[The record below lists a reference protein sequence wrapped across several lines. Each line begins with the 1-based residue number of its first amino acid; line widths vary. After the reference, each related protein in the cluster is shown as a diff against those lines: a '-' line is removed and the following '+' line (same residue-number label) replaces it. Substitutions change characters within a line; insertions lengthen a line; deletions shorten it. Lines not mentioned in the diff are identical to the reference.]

1 MNHFQKKRHRKKRN
15 DNDRS
20 HSHVHIESLEKRQVL
35 SVTDVGNFSDDLSA
49 SQAQDASDQI
59 AVTRSVSQ
67 LSRSQLSSPM
77 RSIPS
82 GGTSLLPD
90 TQPADNF
97 VLGGS
102 ASNTAAL
109 SVQVNDDQT
118 LPFENY
124 VRLETST
131 VPTNVWNIN
140 VALNPTGDLGQ
151 DDVVFVSFFARGE
164 PVQGTATVQAN
175 AYLQKNGTNDKLATI
190 PIHGHAQWQHFSTKI
205 EVGESIASGG
215 YKFVIHA
222 GFAEQVLEI
231 GGLEIQNYGRLGHR
245 LSDYTV
251 TVQDKFGNPLSE
263 ATLDV
268 QMTNHEFKF
277 GTQVRDQLYS
287 ITEAEFNAFNETQ
300 RRALTPNLEDSFHIP
315 RFVPTWTDV
324 LNHRNAVLDTF
335 NHVVPTTGLQWV
347 AIENSGTSVP
357 EAAVNRATADGQSVT
372 AASVVWQ
379 KDRWPTPESFRSTT
393 NVEGERVF
401 PDAQT
406 FHAALVDARLGPESV
421 LNKFSTTG
429 TGPEIND
436 WKLLNE
442 PLHETYYQQVFVDAG
457 IYTSEVEALADYFK
471 RADAVRP
478 DTTLSINEYA
488 VINSQN
494 DDFAIQYR
502 DLIQSLLDAGAPIDR
517 IGVQAHISR
526 NDITK
531 EDILRRL
538 DLLAETGL
546 PIEISEFDMRDDAE
560 TPQLNGTEQERMFR
574 DMLEVTFEH
583 PSVDGFIM
591 WGVWDKV
598 HWRGNAPLFDSDW
611 NIKPEA
617 APWFDLVH
625 GQWKPDL
632 VDEVVSGTGEWIAPI
647 GLYNG
652 DYQITAKAN
661 GVSSVANVTVSQD
674 GNYVITVDTTASSV
688 IPVVD
693 QVAISETAA
702 MVVGETVNISVQGSN
717 FDPAATVT
725 LTGPG
730 TTLNS
735 FSRTSASTLD
745 LSITLSASASESSQ
759 TLIVTNPNNG
769 TGQKVF
775 AIGQLSPSDSLAH
788 RKSDV
793 TIRVVDQFGNPLPD
807 AIVDVGMT
815 QHEFR
820 FGTQIRGP
828 LLAVTQSEFDGYT
841 DQKKQG
847 LLPNL
852 TPLNQDRYTPTWQ
865 DVLNYRSTVID
876 NFNHIVPGNDLQ
888 WQAFN
893 GNGSAN
899 PDAAYA
905 LAFANGLTA
914 GAVHVVWEK
923 PDWPTPTEYRVGA
936 TFNPQD
942 FHDDLIAD
950 RLSSTGI
957 MNFYS
962 DSGAGVTI
970 TDWNVLNEPLHV
982 THYSDT
988 FETAGIYDSN
998 VEAWADYFI
1007 RARAIRPDAR
1017 LLINDYNILN
1027 AVNDSATIQYRD
1039 LINSLLAAGAP
1050 IDRIGLQ
1057 AHIALNTITKADIV
1071 RRLDI
1076 LAETGLTIE
1085 ITEFDSRDDD
1095 GQLTPAQQEQI
1106 FQNMLEAAFEH
1117 ESVDGFIM
1125 WGFWD
1130 PGHWRGNGPLFD
1142 AAWNQKAEADPW
1154 FDLVHGDWKPNLVDQ
1169 SVDAAGEWRAPE
1181 GLFDG
1186 SYAITAK
1193 LNGRSTTLADVV
1205 VNGSGAQVVTIEIP
1219 NEAPTDITLVGS
1231 TVPETA
1237 LIGTVVGTFETSDP
1251 DSGDTFTYSLISG
1264 AGSTNNDSFRVS
1276 GNSLQTHATFGSS
1289 GIQSIRV
1296 RSTDQGGLSYEQS
1309 FTLTVS
1315 EVDVFNDMPTLDAL
1329 SDERINENNLGQT
1342 INLIGITAGNGES
1355 QPLWITSTSNNT
1367 DLIPNPVVN
1376 YASSNSTGSIVFTPV
1391 ANQSGTATITV
1402 RVEDGGLDNDL
1413 GTSED
1418 NGIVQQTF
1426 QVMVLEVLAATA
1438 PAILAKDSADNL
1450 YVDTQPVI
1458 YQGQPVP
1465 QSFFGHTVVGVDASH
1480 SENTLLLQSLSAEGS
1495 QPTHRLLTDETWLIH
1510 GIFNSLRNVSSP
1522 LLDTAGR
1529 EVTSVVNV
1537 AAVVGAYE
1545 ISGSN
1550 NPTLFVRRG
1559 QTYTLHL
1566 NTPNHPFYLQTTG
1579 NGFQSANA
1587 YGDGFPG
1594 NGQTSGEYQWAVS
1607 QDAPDELF
1615 YQCKFHSGMF
1625 GKIIVVD

>member
-1 MNHFQKKRHRKKRN
+1 MNHFKKQRHRKKRN
-15 DNDRS
+15 DNGLL
-20 HSHVHIESLEKRQVL
+20 HSHVHVESLEKRQVL
-35 SVTDVGNFSDDLSA
+35 SVTDVGSLHDDLSV
-49 SQAQDASDQI
+49 SQVQDDSEQI

-67 LSRSQLSSPM
+67 ASISQLSSPT

-90 TQPADNF
+90 AQPADNF

-109 SVQVNDDQT
+109 SVQVNDNQT
-118 LPFENY
+118 LPFDNY
-124 VRLETST
+124 IRLETPT
-131 VPTNVWNIN
+131 VPSNVWNIN
-140 VALNPTGDLGQ
+140 VGLNPTGDLGQ

-164 PVQGTATVQAN
+164 PAEGTATVQAN

-190 PIHGHAQWQHFSTKI
+190 PINGHPQWQHFSTKI
-205 EVGESIASGG
+205 ELEESIESGG

-231 GGLEIQNYGRLGHR
+231 AGLEIQNYGRLGHR

-251 TVQDKFGNPLSE
+251 TVQDKFGNPLPE

-268 QMTNHEFKF
+268 QMTNHGFKF
-277 GTQVRDQLYS
+277 GTQVRDQLYA
-287 ITEAEFNAFNETQ
+287 ITEEEFNALNETQ

-324 LNHRNAVLDTF
+324 LNHRNAILDTF

-379 KDRWPTPESFRSTT
+379 KDRWPTPGAYHSASSP
-393 NVEGERVF
+393 N
-401 PDAQT
+401 AQT
-406 FHAALVDARLGPESV
+406 FHNALIDARLGPSSV
-421 LNKFSTTG
+421 LQRFSETG
-429 TGPEIND
+429 SSPEIDD

-442 PLHETYYQQVFVDAG
+442 PLHENYYQQVFVDAG
-457 IYTSEVEALADYFK
+457 IYTNEVEALADYFK

-478 DTTLSINEYA
+478 DVTLSINEYA

-632 VDEVVSGTGEWIAPI
+632 VDEAVSGTGEWIAPI

-652 DYQITAKAN
+652 DYQITAEAN

-688 IPVVD
+688 VPVVD
-693 QVAISETAA
+693 QVVISETAS
-702 MVVGETVNISVQGSN
+702 MVVGETISISVQGSN

-730 TTLNS
+730 TALNS

-745 LSITLSASASESSQ
+745 LLVTLSASASESSQ
-759 TLIVTNPNNG
+759 TLLVTNPNDG

-775 AIGQLSPSDSLAH
+775 VIGQLSPSDSLAH

-793 TIRVVDQFGNPLPD
+793 TIRVVDQLGNPLPD

-815 QHEFR
+815 QHDFR

-828 LLAVTQSEFDGYT
+828 LLAVTQTEFDGYT

-852 TPLNQDRYTPTWQ
+852 ISLNQERYTPTWQ
-865 DVLNYRSTVID
+865 DVLNYRSAVIN

-893 GNGSAN
+893 GNGPAN
-899 PDAAYA
+899 PNGAYA

-923 PDWPTPTEYRVGA
+923 PDWPTPTEYRDGA
-936 TFNPQD
+936 TFTPQD

-962 DSGAGVTI
+962 DSGPGVTI

-998 VEAWADYFI
+998 IEAWADYFI

-1027 AVNDSATIQYRD
+1027 AANDAATIQYRD

-1085 ITEFDSRDDD
+1085 ITEFDARDDA
-1095 GQLTPAQQEQI
+1095 GQLTTAQQEQI
-1106 FQNMLEAAFEH
+1106 FQDMLEAAFEH

-1142 AAWNQKAEADPW
+1142 ADWNPKSEADPW
-1154 FDLVHGDWKPNLVDQ
+1154 FDLVHGDWKPNFVGQ
-1169 SVDAAGEWRAPE
+1169 PVDAAGEWSAPE

-1186 SYAITAK
+1186 SYEITAR
-1193 LNGRSTTLADVV
+1193 LNGRSITLADIV
-1205 VNGSGAQVVTIEIP
+1205 VNGSGVQIITIEIE
-1219 NEAPTDITLVGS
+1219 NESPTNITLVGS

-1237 LIGTVVGTFETSDP
+1237 SIGTAVGTLETSDP
-1251 DSGDTFTYSLISG
+1251 DSGNTFIYSLVSG

-1276 GNSLQTHATFGSS
+1276 GNSLQTNVTFGSP

-1296 RSTDQGGLSYEQS
+1296 RSIDQGGLSCEQS
-1309 FTLTVS
+1309 FIITVN
-1315 EVDVFNDMPTLDAL
+1315 EVDVFNDTPTLGAI
-1329 SDERINENNLGQT
+1329 SDVRINEDDLGQT
-1342 INLIGITAGNGES
+1342 INLMAITAGNGES
-1355 QPLWITSTSNNT
+1355 QPLRVTSTSNNT

-1376 YASSNSTGSIVFTPV
+1376 YASSNPTGSIVFAPV

-1402 RVEDGGLDNDL
+1402 LVEDGGLDNDL
-1413 GTSED
+1413 GTPEN
-1418 NGIVQQTF
+1418 NGTVQQTF
-1426 QVMVLEVLAATA
+1426 QVMVLDVIADATL
-1438 PAILAKDSADNL
+1438 AILSKDSAENL
-1450 YVDTQPVI
+1450 YVNTQPVI
-1458 YQGQPVP
+1458 YQGQSVP
-1465 QSFFGHTVVGVDASH
+1465 KSFFGHNVVGVDASN
-1480 SENTLLLQSLSAEGS
+1480 SENALLLQSLLAEGS

-1510 GIFNSLRNVSSP
+1510 GIFNSLQNISSP
-1522 LLDTAGR
+1522 ILEISGR
-1529 EVTSVVNV
+1529 EVSSVVNV

-1545 ISGSN
+1545 IRGSN

-1587 YGDGFPG
+1587 YSGGFSG

-1615 YQCKFHSGMF
+1615 YQCKFHSVMF

>member
-1 MNHFQKKRHRKKRN
+1 
-15 DNDRS
+15 
-20 HSHVHIESLEKRQVL
+20 
-35 SVTDVGNFSDDLSA
+35 
-49 SQAQDASDQI
+49 
-59 AVTRSVSQ
+59 
-67 LSRSQLSSPM
+67 QLSSPT
-77 RSIPS
+77 RSIPP

-90 TQPADNF
+90 AQPADNY

-102 ASNTAAL
+102 ASNTATL

-118 LPFENY
+118 MPFDNY
-124 VRLETST
+124 IRLETPT

-140 VALNPTGDLGQ
+140 VALNPTGALAQ
-151 DDVVFVSFFARGE
+151 DDVVFVSFYARGE
-164 PVQGTATVQAN
+164 PAQGTATVQAN
-175 AYLQKNGTNDKLATI
+175 AYLQENGTNNKLVTI
-190 PIHGHAQWQHFSTKI
+190 PISGHTQWQHFSTKI
-205 EVGESIASGG
+205 EVGSSVGNGG

-251 TVQDKFGNPLSE
+251 TVQDKFGNPLPE

-268 QMTNHEFKF
+268 QMTNHGFKF
-277 GTQVRDQLYS
+277 GTQVRDQLYA
-287 ITEAEFNAFNETQ
+287 ITEEEFNALNDTQ
-300 RRALTPNLEDSFHIP
+300 RRALTPDLEDNFNIP
-315 RFVPTWTDV
+315 RFIPTWTDV

-379 KDRWPTPESFRSTT
+379 KDRWPTPEAYRSASSP
-393 NVEGERVF
+393 NAQAF
-401 PDAQT
+401 HDA
-406 FHAALVDARLGPESV
+406 LIDARLGPSSV
-421 LNKFSTTG
+421 LQQFSETG
-429 TGPEIND
+429 SSPEIDD

-442 PLHETYYQQVFVDAG
+442 PLHENYYQQVFVDAG
-457 IYTSEVEALADYFK
+457 IYTSEVEALADYFL

-478 DTTLSINEYA
+478 DVTLSINEYA

-517 IGVQAHISR
+517 IGIQAHIAR

-531 EDILRRL
+531 EDIIRRL
-538 DLLAETGL
+538 DILSETGL
-546 PIEISEFDMRDDAE
+546 PIEISEFDMRDDAD
-560 TPQLNGTEQERMFR
+560 TPQLNAAEQERMFR
-574 DMLEVTFEH
+574 DILQASFAH

-611 NIKPEA
+611 NVKPEA

-632 VDEVVSGTGEWIAPI
+632 VDESVSGTGEWVAPI

-652 DYQITAKAN
+652 DYQFTAEAN

-674 GNYVITVDTTASSV
+674 GNYVITVDTTASSA

-702 MVVGETVNISVQGSN
+702 MVVGETISISVQGSN

-745 LSITLSASASESSQ
+745 FSVTLSASASESSQ
-759 TLIVTNPNNG
+759 TLIVTNPNDG

-775 AIGQLSPSDSLAH
+775 AIGTLSPSDSLSH

-793 TIRVVDQFGNPLPD
+793 TIRVVDQLGNPLPD
-807 AIVDVGMT
+807 ATVDVGMT
-815 QHEFR
+815 QHAFR

-828 LLAVTQSEFDGYT
+828 LLAVTQAEFDGYT

-852 TPLNQDRYTPTWQ
+852 TSLGQDRYTPTWQ
-865 DVLNYRSTVID
+865 DVLNYRSAVIN

-923 PDWPTPTEYRVGA
+923 PEWPTPAEYRAGA
-936 TFNPQD
+936 TFSAQD
-942 FHDDLIAD
+942 FHDELITD

-962 DSGAGVTI
+962 DSGLGVTI

-988 FETAGIYDSN
+988 FETAGIYTSN
-998 VEAWADYFI
+998 IEAWADYFI

-1027 AVNDSATIQYRD
+1027 SANDAATIQYRD

-1085 ITEFDSRDDD
+1085 ITEFDSRDDAD
-1095 GQLTPAQQEQI
+1095 QLTPAQQQQI
-1106 FQNMLEAAFEH
+1106 FQDMLEAAFEH

-1130 PGHWRGNGPLFD
+1130 TGHWRGNAPLFD
-1142 AAWNQKAEADPW
+1142 ADWNTKTEAAPW
-1154 FDLVHGDWKPNLVDQ
+1154 FNLVHGDWKPNLVGQ
-1169 SVDAAGEWRAPE
+1169 TVNANGEWIAPE

-1186 SYAITAK
+1186 SYDITAR
-1193 LNGRSTTLADVV
+1193 LNGQSTTLADVA
-1205 VNGSGAQVVTIEIP
+1205 VNGAGVQIVTIEIE
-1219 NEAPTDITLVGS
+1219 NQSPTNITLVGS
-1231 TVPETA
+1231 TIPETA
-1237 LIGTVVGTFETSDP
+1237 SIGTAVGTFETSDP
-1251 DSGDTFTYSLISG
+1251 DTGDTFTYSLVSG

-1276 GNSLQTHATFGSS
+1276 GNALQTNATFDSS
-1289 GIQSIRV
+1289 GIQSVRV
-1296 RSTDQGGLSYEQS
+1296 RSIDQGGLSFEQS
-1309 FTLTVS
+1309 FTIAVS
-1315 EVDVFNDMPTLDAL
+1315 EVDVFNDTPTLDAI
-1329 SDERINENNLGQT
+1329 SDVRINEDNPGQT
-1342 INLIGITAGNGES
+1342 INLTGITAGNGES
-1355 QPLWITSTSNNT
+1355 QPLRITSTSNNT
-1367 DLIPNPVVN
+1367 GLIPHPVMNYNSPNP
-1376 YASSNSTGSIVFTPV
+1376 TGGIVFTPA
-1391 ANQSGTATITV
+1391 ANQSGTASIIVT
-1402 RVEDGGLDNDL
+1402 VEDGGLDNEL
-1413 GTSED
+1413 GTPDD
-1418 NGIVQQTF
+1418 NATVQQTF
-1426 QVMVLEVLAATA
+1426 QIMVLDTIADDSG
-1438 PAILAKDSADNL
+1438 AILAKDSADNL
-1450 YVDTQPVI
+1450 YVDTQPVL

-1465 QSFFGHTVVGVDASH
+1465 QAFFGHTVVGVDTSNSA
-1480 SENTLLLQSLSAEGS
+1480 NALLLQSLVADGN
-1495 QPTHRLLTDETWLIH
+1495 QPTHRLLTDETWRIN
-1510 GIFNSLRNVSSP
+1510 GIFNSLQNESSP
-1522 LLDTAGR
+1522 SLDISGR
-1529 EVTSVVNV
+1529 EIASIVNV

-1545 ISGSN
+1545 INGVK
-1550 NPTLFVRRG
+1550 NPILFVRRG
-1559 QTYTLHL
+1559 QTYTFNL
-1566 NTPNHPFYLQTTG
+1566 NTPSHPFYLQTMG
-1579 NGFQSANA
+1579 NGHQSADI
-1587 YGDGFPG
+1587 YSRGFSG
-1594 NGQTSGEYQWAVS
+1594 NGQTSGEYQWVVP

-1615 YQCKFHSGMF
+1615 YQCKFHSVMF
-1625 GKIIVVD
+1625 GKIIVMD

>member
-1 MNHFQKKRHRKKRN
+1 M
-15 DNDRS
+15 
-20 HSHVHIESLEKRQVL
+20 HVEYLEKRQVL
-35 SVTDVGNFSDDLSA
+35 SVTEVGSLSDDLLV
-49 SQAQDASDQI
+49 SQAQDTSDQI

-67 LSRSQLSSPM
+67 LSISQLSSPT
-77 RSIPS
+77 RSIPP

-90 TQPADNF
+90 AQPADNF

-102 ASNTAAL
+102 ASNTATL
-109 SVQVNDDQT
+109 SVQVNDNQT
-118 LPFENY
+118 LPFDNY
-124 VRLETST
+124 IRLETPA
-131 VPTNVWNIN
+131 VPTNVWDIN
-140 VALNPTGDLGQ
+140 VALNPTGALAQ

-164 PVQGTATVQAN
+164 PAQGTATVQAN
-175 AYLQKNGTNDKLATI
+175 AYLQENGTNNKLVTI
-190 PIHGHAQWQHFSTKI
+190 PISGHTQWQHFSTKI
-205 EVGESIASGG
+205 EVGSSVGNGG

-251 TVQDKFGNPLSE
+251 AVQDKFGNPLPE

-268 QMTNHEFKF
+268 QMTNHGFKF
-277 GTQVRDQLYS
+277 GTQVRDQLYA
-287 ITEAEFNAFNETQ
+287 ITEEEFNALNDTQ
-300 RRALTPNLEDSFHIP
+300 RRALTPDLEDNFNIP
-315 RFVPTWTDV
+315 RFIPTWTDV

-379 KDRWPTPESFRSTT
+379 KDRWPTPEAYRSASSP
-393 NVEGERVF
+393 NAQAF
-401 PDAQT
+401 HDA
-406 FHAALVDARLGPESV
+406 LIDARLGPSSV
-421 LNKFSTTG
+421 LQQFSETG
-429 TGPEIND
+429 SSPEIDD

-442 PLHETYYQQVFVDAG
+442 PLHENYYQQVFVDAG
-457 IYTSEVEALADYFK
+457 IYTSEVEALADYFL

-478 DTTLSINEYA
+478 DVTLSINEYA

-517 IGVQAHISR
+517 IGIQAHIAR

-531 EDILRRL
+531 EDIIRRL
-538 DLLAETGL
+538 DILANTTPKL
-546 PIEISEFDMRDDAE
+546 PIEISEFDMRDDAD
-560 TPQLNGTEQERMFR
+560 TPQLNATEQERMFR
-574 DMLEVTFEH
+574 DILEASFSH

-611 NIKPEA
+611 NVKPEA

-632 VDEVVSGTGEWIAPI
+632 VDEAVSGTGEWVAPI

-652 DYQITAKAN
+652 DYQFTAEAN

-674 GNYVITVDTTASSV
+674 GNYVITVDTTASSA

-693 QVAISETAA
+693 QVVISETAA
-702 MVVGETVNISVQGSN
+702 MVVGETISISVQGSN

-745 LSITLSASASESSQ
+745 LSVTLSASASESSQ
-759 TLIVTNPNNG
+759 TLIVTNPNDG

-775 AIGQLSPSDSLAH
+775 AIGTLSPSDSLSH

-793 TIRVVDQFGNPLPD
+793 TIRVVDQLGNPLPD
-807 AIVDVGMT
+807 ATVDVGMT
-815 QHEFR
+815 QHAFR

-828 LLAVTQSEFDGYT
+828 LLAVTQAEFDGYT

-852 TPLNQDRYTPTWQ
+852 TSLGQDRYTPTWQ
-865 DVLNYRSTVID
+865 DVLNYRSAVIN

-923 PDWPTPTEYRVGA
+923 PEWPTPAEYRAGA

-942 FHDDLIAD
+942 FHDDLITD

-962 DSGAGVTI
+962 DSGPGVTI

-988 FETAGIYDSN
+988 FETAGIYTSN
-998 VEAWADYFI
+998 IEAWADYFI

-1027 AVNDSATIQYRD
+1027 SASDAATIQYRD

-1085 ITEFDSRDDD
+1085 ITEFDSRDDAD
-1095 GQLTPAQQEQI
+1095 QLTPAQQQQI
-1106 FQNMLEAAFEH
+1106 FQDMLEAAFEH

-1130 PGHWRGNGPLFD
+1130 TGHWRGNAPLFD
-1142 AAWNQKAEADPW
+1142 ADWNTKTEAAPW
-1154 FDLVHGDWKPNLVDQ
+1154 FNLVHGDWKPNLVGQ
-1169 SVDAAGEWRAPE
+1169 TVNANGEWIAPE

-1186 SYAITAK
+1186 SYDITAR
-1193 LNGRSTTLADVV
+1193 LNGQSTTLADVA
-1205 VNGSGAQVVTIEIP
+1205 VNGAGVQIVTIEIE
-1219 NEAPTDITLVGS
+1219 NQSPTNITLVGS
-1231 TVPETA
+1231 TIPETA
-1237 LIGTVVGTFETSDP
+1237 SIGTAVGTFETSDP
-1251 DSGDTFTYSLISG
+1251 DTGDTFTYSLVSG

-1276 GNSLQTHATFGSS
+1276 GNALQTNATFDSS
-1289 GIQSIRV
+1289 GIQSVRV
-1296 RSTDQGGLSYEQS
+1296 RSIDQGGLSFEQS
-1309 FTLTVS
+1309 FTIAVS
-1315 EVDVFNDMPTLDAL
+1315 EVDVFNDTPTLDAI
-1329 SDERINENNLGQT
+1329 SDVRINEDNPGQT
-1342 INLIGITAGNGES
+1342 INLTGITAGNGES
-1355 QPLWITSTSNNT
+1355 QPLRITSTSNNT
-1367 DLIPNPVVN
+1367 GLIPHPVMNYNSPNP
-1376 YASSNSTGSIVFTPV
+1376 TGGIVFTPA
-1391 ANQSGTATITV
+1391 ANQSGTASIIVT
-1402 RVEDGGLDNDL
+1402 VEDGGLDNEL
-1413 GTSED
+1413 GTPDD
-1418 NGIVQQTF
+1418 NATVQQTF
-1426 QVMVLEVLAATA
+1426 QIMVLDTIADDSG
-1438 PAILAKDSADNL
+1438 AILAKDSADNL
-1450 YVDTQPVI
+1450 YVDTQPVL

-1465 QSFFGHTVVGVDASH
+1465 QAFFGHTVVGVDTSNSA
-1480 SENTLLLQSLSAEGS
+1480 NALLLQSLVAVGN
-1495 QPTHRLLTDETWLIH
+1495 QPTHRLLTDETWRIN
-1510 GIFNSLRNVSSP
+1510 GIFYSLQNESSP
-1522 LLDTAGR
+1522 SLDISGR
-1529 EVTSVVNV
+1529 EISSIVNV

-1545 ISGSN
+1545 INGVK
-1550 NPTLFVRRG
+1550 NPILFVRRG
-1559 QTYTLHL
+1559 QTYTFNL
-1566 NTPNHPFYLQTTG
+1566 NTPSHPFYLQTMG
-1579 NGFQSANA
+1579 NGHQSADI
-1587 YGDGFPG
+1587 YSRGFSG
-1594 NGQTSGEYQWAVS
+1594 NGQTSGEYQWVVP

-1615 YQCKFHSGMF
+1615 YQCKFHSVMF
-1625 GKIIVVD
+1625 GKIIVMD

>member
-1 MNHFQKKRHRKKRN
+1 MRY
-15 DNDRS
+15 DNARLE
-20 HSHVHIESLEKRQVL
+20 SHVHVELLEKRQVL
-35 SVTDVGNFSDDLSA
+35 SVTGVVDFGDHAFDQ
-49 SQAQDASDQI
+49 QAQDVSDQI
-59 AVTRSVSQ
+59 GVTRSVSH
-67 LSRSQLSSPM
+67 SSISQLSSPT
-77 RSIPS
+77 RSIPA

-90 TQPADNF
+90 AQPADNF

-109 SVQVNDDQT
+109 SVQVNDNQA
-118 LPFENY
+118 LPFDNY
-124 VRLETST
+124 VRLETPT
-131 VPTNVWNIN
+131 VPTNVWDIN
-140 VALNPTGDLGQ
+140 LSLTPLGDLVQ
-151 DDVVFVSFFARGE
+151 DDVVFISFYARGE
-164 PVQGTATVQAN
+164 PSGGATAVQAN
-175 AYLQKNGTNDKLATI
+175 AYVQENGTNSKLATI
-190 PIHGHAQWQHFSTKI
+190 PIRGHTQWQYFSTKL
-205 EVGESIASGG
+205 EVGSSIDDGG

-222 GFAEQVLEI
+222 GFAEQALEI

-251 TVQDKFGNPLSE
+251 TVQDKFGNPLPE

-268 QMTNHEFKF
+268 QMTNHGFKF
-277 GTQVRDQLYS
+277 GTQVRDQLYA
-287 ITEAEFNAFNETQ
+287 ITEEEFNALNDTQ
-300 RRALTPNLEDSFHIP
+300 RMALTPNLEDNFNIP

-324 LNHRNAVLDTF
+324 LNHRNAVLNTF

-379 KDRWPTPESFRSTT
+379 KDRWPTPEAYRSASSP
-393 NVEGERVF
+393 N
-401 PDAQT
+401 AQI
-406 FHAALVDARLGPESV
+406 FHDALVDARLGPESV
-421 LNKFSTTG
+421 LKKFSSPG

-442 PLHETYYQQVFVDAG
+442 PLHENYYQQIFVDAG
-457 IYTSEVEALADYFK
+457 LYTNEVEALADYFK
-471 RADAVRP
+471 RADNVRP
-478 DTTLSINEYA
+478 DVTLSINEYA

-502 DLIQSLLDAGAPIDR
+502 NLIQSLLDADAPIDR

-531 EDILRRL
+531 EDIIRRL

-560 TPQLNGTEQERMFR
+560 VPQLNTVEQERMFR

-583 PSVDGFIM
+583 PAVDGFIM

-632 VDEVVSGTGEWIAPI
+632 VDEAVSGAGEWIAPI

-652 DYQITAKAN
+652 DYQMTAEAN

-674 GNYVITVDTTASSV
+674 GNYVITVDTTASSA
-688 IPVVD
+688 IPGVD
-693 QVAISETAA
+693 QVVISEAAA
-702 MVVGETVNISVQGSN
+702 MVVGETVSISVQGSN

-725 LTGPG
+725 LAGLG

-735 FSRTSASTLD
+735 FSRTSASTLE
-745 LSITLSASASESSQ
+745 LSVTLSASASQSSQ
-759 TLIVTNPNNG
+759 TLVVTNPNNV

-793 TIRVVDQFGNPLPD
+793 TIRVVDQLGNPIPD
-807 AIVDVGMT
+807 ATVDVGMT
-815 QHEFR
+815 EHAFR

-828 LLAVTQSEFDGYT
+828 LLAVTQAEFDGYT

-852 TPLNQDRYTPTWQ
+852 TSLDQARYTPTWQ
-865 DVLNYRSTVID
+865 DVLNYRSAVIN

-923 PDWPTPTEYRVGA
+923 PDWPTPAEYRDGE

-942 FHDDLIAD
+942 FHDDLITD

-962 DSGAGVTI
+962 DSGPGVTI

-1007 RARAIRPDAR
+1007 RADVIRPDAR

-1027 AVNDSATIQYRD
+1027 SASDTATIQYRD
-1039 LINSLLAAGAP
+1039 LINSLLVAGAP

-1057 AHIALNTITKADIV
+1057 AHIALNNITKADIV

-1085 ITEFDSRDDD
+1085 ITEFDSRDDA
-1095 GQLTPAQQEQI
+1095 GQLTPVQQGQI
-1106 FQNMLEAAFEH
+1106 FQDMLEAAFEH

-1130 PGHWRGNGPLFD
+1130 TGHWRGNAPLYD
-1142 AAWNQKAEADPW
+1142 AAWNTKAEAAPW
-1154 FDLVHGDWKPNLVDQ
+1154 FDLVHGDWKPNIVAQ
-1169 SVDAAGEWRAPE
+1169 PVDAAGEWIAPV

-1186 SYAITAK
+1186 NYEITAR
-1193 LNGRSTTLADVV
+1193 LNGRSTTLTDVA
-1205 VNGSGAQVVTIEIP
+1205 VNGSGVQIVTIEIQ
-1219 NEAPTDITLVGS
+1219 NESPANITLAGS
-1231 TVPETA
+1231 TAPETA
-1237 LIGTVVGTFETSDP
+1237 SIGTAVGTFETSDP

-1276 GNSLQTHATFGSS
+1276 GNALQTNATFASS

-1296 RSTDQGGLSYEQS
+1296 RSTDQGGLSCEQA
-1309 FTLTVS
+1309 FTITVS
-1315 EVDVFNDMPTLDAL
+1315 EVDVFNDTPTLNAI
-1329 SDERINENNLGQT
+1329 SDMRINENTLEQIFNLT
-1342 INLIGITAGNGES
+1342 GITAGNGES
-1355 QPLWITSTSNNT
+1355 QLLRITSISNNSG
-1367 DLIPNPVVN
+1367 LISNPVVI
-1376 YASSNSTGSIVFTPV
+1376 YASPNQTGSIVFTPV

-1402 RVEDGGLDNDL
+1402 TVEDGGLDNDL
-1413 GTSED
+1413 GTADD
-1418 NGIVQQTF
+1418 NATVQQTF
-1426 QVMVLEVLAATA
+1426 QITVLDVIADATS
-1438 PAILAKDSADNL
+1438 AILAKDSAENL
-1450 YVDTQPVI
+1450 YVNTQPVI
-1458 YQGQPVP
+1458 YQGQPVT
-1465 QSFFGHTVVGVDASH
+1465 QSFFGHTVIGVDTIN
-1480 SENTLLLQSLSAEGS
+1480 SENTLLLQSLLAEGN
-1495 QPTHRLLTDETWLIH
+1495 QPTHRLLTDEIWRIN
-1510 GIFNSLRNVSSP
+1510 GIFHSLKNAASP
-1522 LLDTAGR
+1522 ILEISGR
-1529 EVTSVVNV
+1529 EVSSIVNI
-1537 AAVVGAYE
+1537 AAVFGGYE
-1545 ISGSN
+1545 ISGIK

-1559 QTYTLHL
+1559 QTYTFHL

-1587 YGDGFPG
+1587 YSGGFLG
-1594 NGQTSGEYQWAVS
+1594 NGQTSGEYQWVVP

-1615 YQCKFHSGMF
+1615 YQCKFHSVMF
-1625 GKIIVVD
+1625 GKITVMD

>member
-1 MNHFQKKRHRKKRN
+1 MNHFQKKRHKKNRTGK
-15 DNDRS
+15 RCTQ
-20 HSHVHIESLEKRQVL
+20 SHVHVECLEKRQVL
-35 SVTDVGNFSDDLSA
+35 SVTEVGSLSDALLV
-49 SQAQDASDQI
+49 SQAQDTSDQI

-67 LSRSQLSSPM
+67 LSMSQLSSPT
-77 RSIPS
+77 RSIPP

-90 TQPADNF
+90 AQPADNF

-102 ASNTAAL
+102 ASNTATL
-109 SVQVNDDQT
+109 SIQVNDDQT
-118 LPFENY
+118 MAFDNY
-124 VRLETST
+124 IRLETPT

-140 VALNPTGDLGQ
+140 VALNPTGALAQ

-164 PVQGTATVQAN
+164 PAQGTATVQAN
-175 AYLQKNGTNDKLATI
+175 AYLQENGTNNKLATI
-190 PIHGHAQWQHFSTKI
+190 PISGHAQWQHFSTKI
-205 EVGESIASGG
+205 EVGSSIDNGE
-215 YKFVIHA
+215 YKFVVHA
-222 GFAEQVLEI
+222 GFADQVLEI

-251 TVQDKFGNPLSE
+251 TVQDKFGNPLPE

-268 QMTNHEFKF
+268 QMTNHGFKF
-277 GTQVRDQLYS
+277 GTQVRDQLYA
-287 ITEAEFNAFNETQ
+287 ITEEEFNALNDTQ
-300 RRALTPNLEDSFHIP
+300 RRALTPNLEDNFNIP
-315 RFVPTWTDV
+315 RFTPTWTDV

-379 KDRWPTPESFRSTT
+379 KDRWPTPEAYRSASSP
-393 NVEGERVF
+393 NAQAF
-401 PDAQT
+401 HDA
-406 FHAALVDARLGPESV
+406 LIEARLGPSSV
-421 LNKFSTTG
+421 LQQFSETG
-429 TGPEIND
+429 SSPEIDD

-442 PLHETYYQQVFVDAG
+442 PLHENYYQQVFVDAG

-478 DTTLSINEYA
+478 DVTLSINEYA

-517 IGVQAHISR
+517 IGIQAHIAR

-531 EDILRRL
+531 EDIIRRL
-538 DLLAETGL
+538 DILANTTPKL
-546 PIEISEFDMRDDAE
+546 PIEISEFDMRDDAD
-560 TPQLNGTEQERMFR
+560 TPQLNATEQERMFR
-574 DMLEVTFEH
+574 DILEASFAH

-625 GQWKPDL
+625 SQWKPDL
-632 VDEVVSGTGEWIAPI
+632 VDEVVRSNGEWVAPI

-652 DYQITAKAN
+652 DYQFTAEAN

-674 GNYVITVDTTASSV
+674 GNYVITVDTTASSAV
-688 IPVVD
+688 PVVD
-693 QVAISETAA
+693 QVVISETAA
-702 MVVGETVNISVQGSN
+702 MVVGETISISVQGSN

-730 TTLNS
+730 TTLNT

-745 LSITLSASASESSQ
+745 LSVTLSASASESSQ
-759 TLIVTNPNNG
+759 TLIVTNPDDG

-775 AIGQLSPSDSLAH
+775 SIGQLSPTDSLSH

-793 TIRVVDQFGNPLPD
+793 TIRVVDQLGNPLPD
-807 AIVDVGMT
+807 ATIDVGMT
-815 QHEFR
+815 QHAFR

-828 LLAVTQSEFDGYT
+828 LLAVTQAEFDEYT

-852 TPLNQDRYTPTWQ
+852 TSLGQDRYMPTWQ
-865 DVLNYRSTVID
+865 DVLNYRTAVIN

-923 PDWPTPTEYRVGA
+923 PDWPTPSEYRAGA
-936 TFNPQD
+936 TFSAQD
-942 FHDDLIAD
+942 FHDDLITD

-962 DSGAGVTI
+962 DSGPGFTI

-1027 AVNDSATIQYRD
+1027 AASDAATIQYRD

-1106 FQNMLEAAFEH
+1106 FQDMLEAAFEH

-1142 AAWNQKAEADPW
+1142 AAWNPKAEADPW
-1154 FDLVHGDWKPNLVDQ
+1154 FDLVHGAWKPNLVGQ
-1169 SVDAAGEWRAPE
+1169 AVNANGEWIAPE

-1186 SYAITAK
+1186 SYDISARI
-1193 LNGRSTTLADVV
+1193 NGRSTTLVDVE
-1205 VNGSGAQVVTIEIP
+1205 VNGSGVQNITIEIM
-1219 NEAPTDITLVGS
+1219 V
-1231 TVPETA
+1231 
-1237 LIGTVVGTFETSDP
+1237 FETIAN
-1251 DSGDTFTYSLISG
+1251 DSG
-1264 AGSTNNDSFRVS
+1264 V
-1276 GNSLQTHATFGSS
+1276 
-1289 GIQSIRV
+1289 
-1296 RSTDQGGLSYEQS
+1296 
-1309 FTLTVS
+1309 
-1315 EVDVFNDMPTLDAL
+1315 
-1329 SDERINENNLGQT
+1329 
-1342 INLIGITAGNGES
+1342 
-1355 QPLWITSTSNNT
+1355 
-1367 DLIPNPVVN
+1367 
-1376 YASSNSTGSIVFTPV
+1376 
-1391 ANQSGTATITV
+1391 
-1402 RVEDGGLDNDL
+1402 
-1413 GTSED
+1413 
-1418 NGIVQQTF
+1418 
-1426 QVMVLEVLAATA
+1426 
-1438 PAILAKDSADNL
+1438 ILAKDSADNL
-1450 YVDTQPVI
+1450 YVNTQPVL

-1465 QSFFGHTVVGVDASH
+1465 QAFFGHTVIGVDISNSA
-1480 SENTLLLQSLSAEGS
+1480 NALLLQSLVADGN
-1495 QPTHRLLTDETWLIH
+1495 QPTHRLLTDDTWRIH
-1510 GIFNSLRNVSSP
+1510 GIFHSLQNVSSP
-1522 LLDTAGR
+1522 MLDISGR
-1529 EVTSVVNV
+1529 EVSSTMHV
-1537 AAVVGAYE
+1537 AAVFGAYE
-1545 ISGSN
+1545 INGVK

-1559 QTYTLHL
+1559 QTYTFNL
-1566 NTPNHPFYLQTTG
+1566 NTQNHPFYLQTTG
-1579 NGFQSANA
+1579 NGYQSAHI
-1587 YGDGFPG
+1587 YSGFSG
-1594 NGQTSGEYQWAVS
+1594 NGQTSGEYQWVVP
-1607 QDAPDELF
+1607 QDVPDELF
-1615 YQCKFHSGMF
+1615 YQCKFHSVMF
-1625 GKIIVVD
+1625 GKITVMG

>member
-1 MNHFQKKRHRKKRN
+1 M
-15 DNDRS
+15 
-20 HSHVHIESLEKRQVL
+20 HVEYLEKRQVL
-35 SVTDVGNFSDDLSA
+35 SVTEVGSLSDDLLV
-49 SQAQDASDQI
+49 SQAQDTSDQI

-67 LSRSQLSSPM
+67 LSISQLSSPT
-77 RSIPS
+77 RSIPP

-90 TQPADNF
+90 AQPADNF

-102 ASNTAAL
+102 ASNTATL
-109 SVQVNDDQT
+109 SVQVNDNQT
-118 LPFENY
+118 LPFDNY
-124 VRLETST
+124 IRLETPA
-131 VPTNVWNIN
+131 VPTNVWDIN
-140 VALNPTGDLGQ
+140 VALNPTGALAQ

-164 PVQGTATVQAN
+164 PAQGTAIVQAN
-175 AYLQKNGTNDKLATI
+175 AYLQENGTNNKLVTI
-190 PIHGHAQWQHFSTKI
+190 PISGHTQWQHFSTKI
-205 EVGESIASGG
+205 EVGSSVGNGG

-251 TVQDKFGNPLSE
+251 TVQDKFGNPLPE

-268 QMTNHEFKF
+268 QMTNHGFKF
-277 GTQVRDQLYS
+277 GTQVRDQLYA
-287 ITEAEFNAFNETQ
+287 ITEEEFNALNDTQ
-300 RRALTPNLEDSFHIP
+300 RRALTPNLEDNFNIP
-315 RFVPTWTDV
+315 RFIPTWTDV

-379 KDRWPTPESFRSTT
+379 KDRWPTPEAYRSASSP
-393 NVEGERVF
+393 NAQAF
-401 PDAQT
+401 HDA
-406 FHAALVDARLGPESV
+406 LIDARLGPSSV
-421 LNKFSTTG
+421 LQQFSETG
-429 TGPEIND
+429 SSPEIDD

-442 PLHETYYQQVFVDAG
+442 PLHENYYQQVFVDAG
-457 IYTSEVEALADYFK
+457 IYTSEVEALADYFL

-478 DTTLSINEYA
+478 DVTLSINEYA

-517 IGVQAHISR
+517 IGIQAHIAR

-531 EDILRRL
+531 EDIIRRL
-538 DLLAETGL
+538 DILANTTPKL
-546 PIEISEFDMRDDAE
+546 PIEISEFDMRDDAD
-560 TPQLNGTEQERMFR
+560 TPQLNATEQERMFR
-574 DMLEVTFEH
+574 DILEASFSH

-611 NIKPEA
+611 NVKPEA

-632 VDEVVSGTGEWIAPI
+632 VDEAVSGTGEWVAPI

-652 DYQITAKAN
+652 DYQFTAEAN

-674 GNYVITVDTTASSV
+674 GNYVITVDTTASSA

-693 QVAISETAA
+693 QVVISETAA
-702 MVVGETVNISVQGSN
+702 MVVGETISISVQGSN

-745 LSITLSASASESSQ
+745 LSVTLSASASESSQ
-759 TLIVTNPNNG
+759 TLIVTNPNDG

-775 AIGQLSPSDSLAH
+775 AIGTLSPSDSLSH

-793 TIRVVDQFGNPLPD
+793 TIRVVDQLGNPLPD
-807 AIVDVGMT
+807 ATVDVGMT
-815 QHEFR
+815 QHAFR

-828 LLAVTQSEFDGYT
+828 LLAVTQAEFDGYT

-852 TPLNQDRYTPTWQ
+852 TSLGQDRYTPTWQ
-865 DVLNYRSTVID
+865 DVLNYRSAVIN

-923 PDWPTPTEYRVGA
+923 PEWPTPVEYRAGA
-936 TFNPQD
+936 TFSAQD
-942 FHDDLIAD
+942 FHDELITD

-962 DSGAGVTI
+962 DSGPGVTI

-988 FETAGIYDSN
+988 FETAGIYTSN
-998 VEAWADYFI
+998 IEAWADYFI

-1027 AVNDSATIQYRD
+1027 SASDAATIQYRD

-1085 ITEFDSRDDD
+1085 ITEFDSRDDAD
-1095 GQLTPAQQEQI
+1095 QLTPAQQQQI
-1106 FQNMLEAAFEH
+1106 FQDMLEAAFEH

-1130 PGHWRGNGPLFD
+1130 TGHWRGNAPLFD
-1142 AAWNQKAEADPW
+1142 ADWNTKTEAAPW
-1154 FDLVHGDWKPNLVDQ
+1154 FNLVHGDWKPNLVGQ
-1169 SVDAAGEWRAPE
+1169 TVNANGEWIAPE

-1186 SYAITAK
+1186 SYDITAR
-1193 LNGRSTTLADVV
+1193 LNGQSTTLADVA
-1205 VNGSGAQVVTIEIP
+1205 VNGAGLQIVTIEIE
-1219 NEAPTDITLVGS
+1219 NQSPTNITLVGS
-1231 TVPETA
+1231 TIPETA
-1237 LIGTVVGTFETSDP
+1237 SIGTAVGTFETSDP
-1251 DSGDTFTYSLISG
+1251 DTGDTFTYSLVSG

-1276 GNSLQTHATFGSS
+1276 GNALQTNATFDSS
-1289 GIQSIRV
+1289 GIQSVRV
-1296 RSTDQGGLSYEQS
+1296 RSIDQGGLSFEQS
-1309 FTLTVS
+1309 FTIAVS
-1315 EVDVFNDMPTLDAL
+1315 EVDVFNDTPTLDAI
-1329 SDERINENNLGQT
+1329 SDVRINEDNPGQT
-1342 INLIGITAGNGES
+1342 INLTGITAGNGES
-1355 QPLWITSTSNNT
+1355 QPLRITSTSNNT
-1367 DLIPNPVVN
+1367 GLIPHPVMNYNSPNP
-1376 YASSNSTGSIVFTPV
+1376 TGGIVFTPA
-1391 ANQSGTATITV
+1391 ANQSGTASIIVT
-1402 RVEDGGLDNDL
+1402 VEDGGLDNEL
-1413 GTSED
+1413 GTPDD
-1418 NGIVQQTF
+1418 NATVQQTF
-1426 QVMVLEVLAATA
+1426 QIMVLDTIADDSG
-1438 PAILAKDSADNL
+1438 AILAKDSADNL
-1450 YVDTQPVI
+1450 YVDTQPVL

-1465 QSFFGHTVVGVDASH
+1465 QAFFGHTVVGVDTSNSA
-1480 SENTLLLQSLSAEGS
+1480 NALLLQSLVAVGN
-1495 QPTHRLLTDETWLIH
+1495 QPTHRLLTDETWRIN
-1510 GIFNSLRNVSSP
+1510 GIFYSLQNESSP
-1522 LLDTAGR
+1522 SLDISGR
-1529 EVTSVVNV
+1529 EISSIVNV

-1545 ISGSN
+1545 INGVK
-1550 NPTLFVRRG
+1550 NPILFVRRG
-1559 QTYTLHL
+1559 QTYTFNL
-1566 NTPNHPFYLQTTG
+1566 NTPSHPFYLQTMG
-1579 NGFQSANA
+1579 NGHQSADI
-1587 YGDGFPG
+1587 YSRGFSG
-1594 NGQTSGEYQWAVS
+1594 NGQTSGEYQWVVP

-1615 YQCKFHSGMF
+1615 YQCKFHSVMF
-1625 GKIIVVD
+1625 GKIIVMD

>member
-1 MNHFQKKRHRKKRN
+1 MNHFPKNRYKKTRY
-15 DNDRS
+15 DNARLE
-20 HSHVHIESLEKRQVL
+20 SHVHVELLEKRQVL
-35 SVTDVGNFSDDLSA
+35 SVTGVVDSGDHALDQ
-49 SQAQDASDQI
+49 QAQDAPDQM
-59 AVTRSVSQ
+59 AVTRSVSH
-67 LSRSQLSSPM
+67 SSISQFSSPTHF
-77 RSIPS
+77 IPE

-90 TQPADNF
+90 AQPADNF

-102 ASNTAAL
+102 ASNGAAL
-109 SVQVNDDQT
+109 SVKNNDNQT
-118 LPFENY
+118 LPFDSY
-124 VRLETST
+124 VRLETPT
-131 VPTNVWNIN
+131 IPTNVWDIN
-140 VALNPTGDLGQ
+140 VSLIPRGDLVQG
-151 DDVVFVSFFARGE
+151 DVVFISFYARGE
-164 PVQGTATVQAN
+164 PSGDVTEVQAN
-175 AYLQKNGTNDKLATI
+175 AYVQENGTNSKLATI
-190 PIHGHAQWQHFSTKI
+190 PIRGQTQWQYFSTKLEI
-205 EVGESIASGG
+205 GSSIDDGG

-222 GFAEQVLEI
+222 GFAEQSLEI

-251 TVQDKFGNPLSE
+251 TVQDKFGNPLPE

-268 QMTNHEFKF
+268 QMTNHQFKF
-277 GTQVRDQLYS
+277 GTQVRDQLYA
-287 ITEAEFNAFNETQ
+287 ITEEEFNGLSDSQ
-300 RRALTPNLEDSFHIP
+300 RMALTPNLEDSFNIS
-315 RFVPTWTDV
+315 RFVPTWTDI
-324 LNHRNAVLDTF
+324 LNHRSAVLDTF
-335 NHVVPTTGLQWV
+335 NHVVPTTGLQWI
-347 AIENSGTSVP
+347 AIENSGTQVP

-379 KDRWPTPESFRSTT
+379 KDRWPTPEAYRSASSP
-393 NVEGERVF
+393 NAR
-401 PDAQT
+401 T
-406 FHAALVDARLGPESV
+406 FHDALVDARLGPESV
-421 LNKFSTTG
+421 LKKFSSTG

-442 PLHETYYQQVFVDAG
+442 PLHENYYQQIFVDAG
-457 IYTSEVEALADYFK
+457 LYTNEVEALADYFK
-471 RADAVRP
+471 RADVVRP
-478 DTTLSINEYA
+478 DVTLSINEYA

-546 PIEISEFDMRDDAE
+546 PIEISEFDMRDDAD
-560 TPQLNGTEQERMFR
+560 TPQLNAIEQERMFR
-574 DMLEVTFEH
+574 DMLEVSFTH

-611 NIKPEA
+611 NVKPEA

-625 GQWKPDL
+625 GQWKPDF
-632 VDEVVSGTGEWIAPI
+632 VDEAVSGNGEWIAPI

-652 DYQITAKAN
+652 DYQITAEAN

-674 GNYVITVDTTASSV
+674 ENYVITVDTTASSAFPV
-688 IPVVD
+688 ID
-693 QVAISETAA
+693 QVVISETAS
-702 MVVGETVNISVQGSN
+702 MVVGETISISVQGSN
-717 FDPAATVT
+717 FDPAATVM
-725 LTGPG
+725 LTGSG
-730 TTLNS
+730 TTLNTVS
-735 FSRTSASTLD
+735 HTSASTLE
-745 LSITLSASASESSQ
+745 LSVTLSASASQSSQ
-759 TLIVTNPNNG
+759 TLVVTNPNTV
-769 TGQKVF
+769 TGEKVF
-775 AIGQLSPSDSLAH
+775 VIGQLSPRDSLEH

-793 TIRVVDQFGNPLPD
+793 TIRVVDQFGNPVPD
-807 AIVDVGMT
+807 ATVDVGMT
-815 QHEFR
+815 QHAFR

-828 LLAVTQSEFDGYT
+828 LLAVTQSEFEGYT
-841 DQKKQG
+841 AQKKQG

-852 TPLNQDRYTPTWQ
+852 TSLGHDRYTPTWQ
-865 DVLNYRSTVID
+865 DVLNYRSAVIS

-893 GNGSAN
+893 GNGSLN

-923 PDWPTPTEYRVGA
+923 PDWPTPVEYRVDA

-942 FHDDLIAD
+942 FHDDFIAD

-962 DSGAGVTI
+962 DSGPGVTI

-988 FETAGIYDSN
+988 FIEAGIYDSN

-1007 RARAIRPDAR
+1007 RADMLRPNAR

-1027 AVNDSATIQYRD
+1027 SASDTATIQYRD
-1039 LINSLLAAGAP
+1039 LINSLLSAGAP
-1050 IDRIGLQ
+1050 IDRIGIQ
-1057 AHIALNTITKADIV
+1057 AHIALNNITKVDIV

-1085 ITEFDSRDDD
+1085 ITEFDSRDDA
-1095 GQLTPAQQEQI
+1095 GQLTPVQQEQI
-1106 FQNMLEAAFEH
+1106 FQDMLEAAFEH

-1130 PGHWRGNGPLFD
+1130 TGHWRGNAPLYD
-1142 AAWNQKAEADPW
+1142 ASWNTKAEAAPW
-1154 FDLVHGDWKPNLVDQ
+1154 FDLVHGDWKPNLVGQ
-1169 SVDAAGEWRAPE
+1169 PVDAAGEWIAPA

-1186 SYAITAK
+1186 SYDITAR
-1193 LNGRSTTLADVV
+1193 LNGRSTTLADVA
-1205 VNGSGAQVVTIEIP
+1205 VNGLGVQIVTIQIQ
-1219 NEAPTDITLVGS
+1219 NESPTDITLVGS

-1237 LIGTVVGTFETSDP
+1237 SIGTAVGTFETTDP
-1251 DSGDTFTYSLISG
+1251 DSGDTFIYALVSG
-1264 AGSTNNDSFRVS
+1264 TGSTNNDSFRVLE
-1276 GNSLQTHATFGSS
+1276 NSLQTNVTFASS
-1289 GIQSIRV
+1289 DIQSIRV

-1309 FTLTVS
+1309 FTITVS
-1315 EVDVFNDMPTLDAL
+1315 EVDIFNDTPTLDAI
-1329 SDERINENNLGQT
+1329 SDVRINENNPGQK
-1342 INLIGITAGNGES
+1342 INLMAITAGNGES
-1355 QPLWITSTSNNT
+1355 QPLRLTSTSNNSG
-1367 DLIPNPVVN
+1367 LIPNPVVTYTSPN
-1376 YASSNSTGSIVFTPV
+1376 PTGSIGFGP
-1391 ANQSGTATITV
+1391 AASQSGTATITV
-1402 RVEDGGLDNDL
+1402 IVEDGGLDNDL
-1413 GTSED
+1413 GTADD
-1418 NGIVQQTF
+1418 NATVQQMF
-1426 QVMVLEVLAATA
+1426 QITVLDVIADAAST
-1438 PAILAKDSADNL
+1438 ILAKDSSDNL
-1450 YVDTQPVI
+1450 YINTYPVI
-1458 YQGQPVP
+1458 YQGQPMP
-1465 QSFFGHTVVGVDASH
+1465 QSFFGYTVIGVDRNNT
-1480 SENTLLLQSLSAEGS
+1480 ENTLLLQSLLADGN
-1495 QPTHRLLTDETWLIH
+1495 QPTHRLLIDETWRIN
-1510 GIFNSLRNVSSP
+1510 GIFHSLQNESSP
-1522 LLDTAGR
+1522 ILDIAGR
-1529 EVTSVVNV
+1529 EVSSIVNI
-1537 AAVVGAYE
+1537 AAVFGAYE
-1545 ISGSN
+1545 INGVN

-1587 YGDGFPG
+1587 YRDGYPG

-1615 YQCKFHSGMF
+1615 YQCKFLSGMF

>member
-1 MNHFQKKRHRKKRN
+1 MIHFQKKRYKKKRSGKT
-15 DNDRS
+15 RAQ
-20 HSHVHIESLEKRQVL
+20 SHVYVECLEKRQVL
-35 SVTDVGNFSDDLSA
+35 SVTEVGSLSDDLLV
-49 SQAQDASDQI
+49 SQAQATSDQI

-67 LSRSQLSSPM
+67 LSISQLSSPT

-90 TQPADNF
+90 AQPADNF

-109 SVQVNDDQT
+109 SVQVNNDQD
-118 LPFENY
+118 LPFEKY

-140 VALNPTGDLGQ
+140 VALNPTGDLVQ
-151 DDVVFVSFFARGE
+151 DDVVFVSFYARGE
-164 PVQGTATVQAN
+164 PALGTETVQAN
-175 AYLQKNGTNDKLATI
+175 AYLQENGTNNKLATI
-190 PIHGHAQWQHFSTKI
+190 PISGQAQWQHFSTKI

-251 TVQDKFGNPLSE
+251 TVQDKFGNPLPE

-268 QMTNHEFKF
+268 QMTNHGFKF
-277 GTQVRDQLYS
+277 GTQVRDQLYA
-287 ITEAEFNAFNETQ
+287 ITEEEFNALNENQ
-300 RRALTPNLEDSFHIP
+300 RRALTPNLEDNFNIP
-315 RFVPTWTDV
+315 RFIPTWSDV
-324 LNHRNAVLDTF
+324 LNYRNAVLDTF

-357 EAAVNRATADGQSVT
+357 EAAVNRATTDGQSVT

-379 KDRWPTPESFRSTT
+379 KDRWPTPEAYLSASSPNAQAFH
-393 NVEGERVF
+393 
-401 PDAQT
+401 DA
-406 FHAALVDARLGPESV
+406 LIDARLGPSSV
-421 LNKFSTTG
+421 LQQFSETG
-429 TGPEIND
+429 SSPAIDD

-442 PLHETYYQQVFVDAG
+442 PLHENYYQQVFVDAG
-457 IYTSEVEALADYFK
+457 IYASEVEALADYFI

-478 DTTLSINEYA
+478 DATLSINEYA

-502 DLIQSLLDAGAPIDR
+502 DLIQSLLAAGAPIDR
-517 IGVQAHISR
+517 IGIQAHIAR

-531 EDILRRL
+531 EDIIRRL
-538 DLLAETGL
+538 DILAETGL
-546 PIEISEFDMRDDAE
+546 PIEISEFDMRDDAD
-560 TPQLNGTEQERMFR
+560 TPQLNAIEQERMFR
-574 DMLEVTFEH
+574 DILEASFAH

-611 NIKPEA
+611 NVKPEA

-625 GQWKPDL
+625 NQWKPNL
-632 VDEVVSGTGEWIAPI
+632 INEAVRSNGEWIAPI

-652 DYQITAKAN
+652 DYQFTAEAN

-674 GNYVITVDTTASSV
+674 GNYVITVDTTASSA

-693 QVAISETAA
+693 EVVISETAA
-702 MVVGETVNISVQGSN
+702 MVVGETINITVQVSN

-725 LTGPG
+725 LSGPG

-735 FSRTSASTLD
+735 FNQTSASTLD
-745 LSITLSASASESSQ
+745 LSVTLSALASESSQ
-759 TLIVTNPNNG
+759 TLIVTNPNEL

-793 TIRVVDQFGNPLPD
+793 TIRVVDQLGNPLPD
-807 AIVDVGMT
+807 ATVDVGMT
-815 QHEFR
+815 QHAFR

-828 LLAVTQSEFDGYT
+828 LLAVTQAEFDGYT

-852 TPLNQDRYTPTWQ
+852 TSLGQDRYTPTWQ
-865 DVLNYRSTVID
+865 DVLNYRSAVIN

-893 GNGSAN
+893 ANGSAN

-923 PDWPTPTEYRVGA
+923 PDWPTPPEYRAGA
-936 TFNPQD
+936 TFSPQD

-962 DSGAGVTI
+962 DSGPGVTI

-982 THYSDT
+982 THHSDT
-988 FETAGIYDSN
+988 FKTAGIYDSN

-1027 AVNDSATIQYRD
+1027 SASDVATVEYRD

-1085 ITEFDSRDDD
+1085 ITEFDSRDDA
-1095 GQLTPAQQEQI
+1095 GQLTPAQQQQI
-1106 FQNMLEAAFEH
+1106 FQDMLEAAFEH

-1130 PGHWRGNGPLFD
+1130 TGHWRGNAPLFD
-1142 AAWNQKAEADPW
+1142 ADWNTKTEAAPW
-1154 FDLVHGDWKPNLVDQ
+1154 FNLVHGDWKPNLVGQ
-1169 SVDAAGEWRAPE
+1169 TVNANGEWIAPE

-1186 SYAITAK
+1186 SYDISAR
-1193 LNGRSTTLADVV
+1193 LNGRSTTLVDVE
-1205 VNGSGAQVVTIEIP
+1205 VNESGAHIITIEIMVFDTI
-1219 NEAPTDITLVGS
+1219 AD
-1231 TVPETA
+1231 
-1237 LIGTVVGTFETSDP
+1237 
-1251 DSGDTFTYSLISG
+1251 DSG
-1264 AGSTNNDSFRVS
+1264 V
-1276 GNSLQTHATFGSS
+1276 
-1289 GIQSIRV
+1289 
-1296 RSTDQGGLSYEQS
+1296 
-1309 FTLTVS
+1309 
-1315 EVDVFNDMPTLDAL
+1315 
-1329 SDERINENNLGQT
+1329 
-1342 INLIGITAGNGES
+1342 
-1355 QPLWITSTSNNT
+1355 
-1367 DLIPNPVVN
+1367 
-1376 YASSNSTGSIVFTPV
+1376 
-1391 ANQSGTATITV
+1391 
-1402 RVEDGGLDNDL
+1402 
-1413 GTSED
+1413 
-1418 NGIVQQTF
+1418 
-1426 QVMVLEVLAATA
+1426 
-1438 PAILAKDSADNL
+1438 ILAKDNADNL

-1465 QSFFGHTVVGVDASH
+1465 QSFFGHTVVGVDVSH
-1480 SENTLLLQSLSAEGS
+1480 SENALLLQSLMAEGS
-1495 QPTHRLLTDETWLIH
+1495 QPTHRLLTDETWGIN
-1510 GIFNSLRNVSSP
+1510 GIFHSLQNASSP
-1522 LLDTAGR
+1522 VLDLSGLEFSGR
-1529 EVTSVVNV
+1529 LNI
-1537 AAVVGAYE
+1537 AAIAGAYE
-1545 ISGSN
+1545 IHGIS
-1550 NPTLFVRRG
+1550 NPTLIVRRG
-1559 QTYTLHL
+1559 QTYTFNL

-1579 NGFQSANA
+1579 NGYQFTNI
-1587 YGDGFPG
+1587 YGVGFSG
-1594 NGQTSGEYQWAVS
+1594 TGQTSGEYEWVVTHN
-1607 QDAPDELF
+1607 APDELF
-1615 YQCKFHSGMF
+1615 YQCKFHSVMF
-1625 GKIIVVD
+1625 GKITVMD

>member
-1 MNHFQKKRHRKKRN
+1 MNHFQKKRHKKNRTGK
-15 DNDRS
+15 RCTQ
-20 HSHVHIESLEKRQVL
+20 SHVHVECLEKRQVL
-35 SVTDVGNFSDDLSA
+35 SVTDVSSLSDDRLV
-49 SQAQDASDQI
+49 SQAEDTSDQI

-67 LSRSQLSSPM
+67 LSISQLSSPT
-77 RSIPS
+77 RSIPP

-90 TQPADNF
+90 AQPADNF

-102 ASNTAAL
+102 ASNTATL

-118 LPFENY
+118 MPFDNY
-124 VRLETST
+124 IRLETPT

-140 VALNPTGDLGQ
+140 VALNPTGALAQ

-164 PVQGTATVQAN
+164 PAQGTATVQAN
-175 AYLQKNGTNDKLATI
+175 AYLQENGTNNKLVTI
-190 PIHGHAQWQHFSTKI
+190 PISGHTQWQHFSTKI
-205 EVGESIASGG
+205 EVGSSVGNGG

-251 TVQDKFGNPLSE
+251 TVQDKFGNPLPE

-268 QMTNHEFKF
+268 QMTNHGFKF
-277 GTQVRDQLYS
+277 GTQVRDQLYA
-287 ITEAEFNAFNETQ
+287 ITEEEFNALNDTQ
-300 RRALTPNLEDSFHIP
+300 RRALTPDLEDNFNIP
-315 RFVPTWTDV
+315 RFIPTWTDV

-442 PLHETYYQQVFVDAG
+442 PLHESYYQQVFVDAG

-471 RADAVRP
+471 QADAVRP

-517 IGVQAHISR
+517 IGVQAHIAR

-531 EDILRRL
+531 EDIIRRL
-538 DLLAETGL
+538 DILAETGL
-546 PIEISEFDMRDDAE
+546 PIEISEFDMRDDAD
-560 TPQLNGTEQERMFR
+560 TPQLNAAEQERMFR
-574 DMLEVTFEH
+574 DILQASFAH

-611 NIKPEA
+611 NVKPEA

-632 VDEVVSGTGEWIAPI
+632 VDEAVSGTGEWVAPI

-652 DYQITAKAN
+652 DYQFTAEAN

-674 GNYVITVDTTASSV
+674 GNYVITVDTTASSA

-693 QVAISETAA
+693 QVVISETAA
-702 MVVGETVNISVQGSN
+702 MVVGETISISVQGSN

-745 LSITLSASASESSQ
+745 FSITLSASASESSQ
-759 TLIVTNPNNG
+759 TLIVTNPNDG

-775 AIGQLSPSDSLAH
+775 AIGTLSPSDSLSH

-793 TIRVVDQFGNPLPD
+793 TIRVVDQLGNPLPD
-807 AIVDVGMT
+807 ATVDVGMT
-815 QHEFR
+815 QHAFR

-828 LLAVTQSEFDGYT
+828 LLAVTQAEFDGYT

-852 TPLNQDRYTPTWQ
+852 TSLDQDRYTPTWQ
-865 DVLNYRSTVID
+865 DVLNYRSAVIN

-923 PDWPTPTEYRVGA
+923 PEWPTPAEYRVGA
-936 TFNPQD
+936 TFSAQD
-942 FHDDLIAD
+942 FHDELITD

-988 FETAGIYDSN
+988 FETAGIYTSN
-998 VEAWADYFI
+998 IEAWADYFI

-1027 AVNDSATIQYRD
+1027 SANDAATIQYRD

-1085 ITEFDSRDDD
+1085 ITEFDSRDDAD
-1095 GQLTPAQQEQI
+1095 QLTPAQQQQI
-1106 FQNMLEAAFEH
+1106 FQDMLEAAFEH

-1130 PGHWRGNGPLFD
+1130 TGHWRGNAPLFD
-1142 AAWNQKAEADPW
+1142 SDWNTKTEAAPW
-1154 FDLVHGDWKPNLVDQ
+1154 FNLVHGDWKPNLVGQ
-1169 SVDAAGEWRAPE
+1169 TVNANGEWIAPE

-1186 SYAITAK
+1186 SYDITAR
-1193 LNGRSTTLADVV
+1193 LNGQSTTLADVA
-1205 VNGSGAQVVTIEIP
+1205 VNGAGVQIVTIEIE
-1219 NEAPTDITLVGS
+1219 NQSPTNITLVGS
-1231 TVPETA
+1231 TIPETA
-1237 LIGTVVGTFETSDP
+1237 SIGTAVGTFETSDP
-1251 DSGDTFTYSLISG
+1251 DTGDTFTYSLVSG

-1276 GNSLQTHATFGSS
+1276 GNALQTHATFDSS
-1289 GIQSIRV
+1289 GIQSVRV
-1296 RSTDQGGLSYEQS
+1296 RSIDQGGLSFEQS

-1315 EVDVFNDMPTLDAL
+1315 EVDVFNDTPTLDAI
-1329 SDERINENNLGQT
+1329 SDVRINEDNPGQT
-1342 INLIGITAGNGES
+1342 INLTGITAGNGES
-1355 QPLWITSTSNNT
+1355 QPLRITSTSNNT
-1367 DLIPNPVVN
+1367 GLIPHPVMNYNSPNP
-1376 YASSNSTGSIVFTPV
+1376 TGGIVFTPA
-1391 ANQSGTATITV
+1391 ANQSGTASIIVT
-1402 RVEDGGLDNDL
+1402 VEDGGLDNEL
-1413 GTSED
+1413 GTPDD
-1418 NGIVQQTF
+1418 NATVQQTF
-1426 QVMVLEVLAATA
+1426 QIMVLDTIADDSG
-1438 PAILAKDSADNL
+1438 AILAKDSADNL
-1450 YVDTQPVI
+1450 YVDTQPVL

-1465 QSFFGHTVVGVDASH
+1465 QAFFGHTVVGVDTSNSA
-1480 SENTLLLQSLSAEGS
+1480 NALLLQSLVADGNP
-1495 QPTHRLLTDETWLIH
+1495 PTHRLLTDETWRIN
-1510 GIFNSLRNVSSP
+1510 GIFNSLQNESSP
-1522 LLDTAGR
+1522 SLDISGR
-1529 EVTSVVNV
+1529 EISSIVNV

-1545 ISGSN
+1545 INGVK
-1550 NPTLFVRRG
+1550 NPILFVRRG
-1559 QTYTLHL
+1559 QTYTFNL
-1566 NTPNHPFYLQTTG
+1566 NTPSHPFYLQTMG
-1579 NGFQSANA
+1579 NGHQSADI
-1587 YGDGFPG
+1587 YSRGFSG
-1594 NGQTSGEYQWAVS
+1594 NGQTSGEYQWVVP

-1615 YQCKFHSGMF
+1615 YQCKFHSVMF
-1625 GKIIVVD
+1625 GKIIVMD

>member
-1 MNHFQKKRHRKKRN
+1 MNHFQKKRHKKNRTGK
-15 DNDRS
+15 RCTQ
-20 HSHVHIESLEKRQVL
+20 SHVHVECLEKRQVL
-35 SVTDVGNFSDDLSA
+35 SVTDVSSLSDDLLV
-49 SQAQDASDQI
+49 SQAEDTSDQI

-67 LSRSQLSSPM
+67 LSISQLSSPT
-77 RSIPS
+77 RSIPP

-90 TQPADNF
+90 AQPADNF

-102 ASNTAAL
+102 ASNTATL

-118 LPFENY
+118 MPFDNY
-124 VRLETST
+124 IRLETPA
-131 VPTNVWNIN
+131 VPTNVWDIN
-140 VALNPTGDLGQ
+140 VALNPTGALVR
-151 DDVVFVSFFARGE
+151 DDVVFVSFYARGE
-164 PVQGTATVQAN
+164 PAQGTATVQAN
-175 AYLQKNGTNDKLATI
+175 AYLQENGTNNKLVTI
-190 PIHGHAQWQHFSTKI
+190 PISGHTQWQHFSTKI
-205 EVGESIASGG
+205 EVGSSVGNGG

-251 TVQDKFGNPLSE
+251 TVQDKFGNPLPE

-268 QMTNHEFKF
+268 QMTNHGFKF
-277 GTQVRDQLYS
+277 GTQVRDQLYA
-287 ITEAEFNAFNETQ
+287 ITEEEFNALNDTQ
-300 RRALTPNLEDSFHIP
+300 RRALTPDLEDNFNIP
-315 RFVPTWTDV
+315 RFIPTWTDV

-379 KDRWPTPESFRSTT
+379 KDRWPTPEAYRSASSP
-393 NVEGERVF
+393 NAQAF
-401 PDAQT
+401 HDA
-406 FHAALVDARLGPESV
+406 LIDARLGPSSV
-421 LNKFSTTG
+421 LQQFSETG
-429 TGPEIND
+429 NSPEIDD

-442 PLHETYYQQVFVDAG
+442 PLHENYYQQVFVDAG
-457 IYTSEVEALADYFK
+457 IYTSEVEALADYFL

-478 DTTLSINEYA
+478 DATLSINEYA

-517 IGVQAHISR
+517 IGIQAHIAR

-531 EDILRRL
+531 EDIIRRL
-538 DLLAETGL
+538 DILAETGL
-546 PIEISEFDMRDDAE
+546 PIEISEFDMRDDAD
-560 TPQLNGTEQERMFR
+560 TPQLNAAEQERMFR
-574 DMLEVTFEH
+574 DILQASFAH

-611 NIKPEA
+611 NVKPEA

-632 VDEVVSGTGEWIAPI
+632 VDEAVSGTGEWVAPI

-652 DYQITAKAN
+652 DYQFTAEAN

-674 GNYVITVDTTASSV
+674 GNYVITVDTTASSA

-693 QVAISETAA
+693 QVVISETAA
-702 MVVGETVNISVQGSN
+702 MVVGETISISVQGSN

-745 LSITLSASASESSQ
+745 FSVTLSASASESSQ
-759 TLIVTNPNNG
+759 TLIVTNPNDG

-775 AIGQLSPSDSLAH
+775 AIGTLSPSDSLSH

-793 TIRVVDQFGNPLPD
+793 TIRVVDQLGNPLPD
-807 AIVDVGMT
+807 ATVDVGMT
-815 QHEFR
+815 QHAFR

-828 LLAVTQSEFDGYT
+828 LLAVTQAEFDGYT

-852 TPLNQDRYTPTWQ
+852 TSLDQDRYTPTWQ
-865 DVLNYRSTVID
+865 DVLNYRSAVIN

-923 PDWPTPTEYRVGA
+923 PEWPTPAEYRAGA
-936 TFNPQD
+936 TFSAQD
-942 FHDDLIAD
+942 FHDELITD

-962 DSGAGVTI
+962 DSGPGVTI

-988 FETAGIYDSN
+988 FETAGIYTSN
-998 VEAWADYFI
+998 IEAWADYFI

-1027 AVNDSATIQYRD
+1027 SANDAATIQYRD

-1085 ITEFDSRDDD
+1085 ITEFDSRDDAD
-1095 GQLTPAQQEQI
+1095 QLTPAQQQQI
-1106 FQNMLEAAFEH
+1106 FQDMLEAAFEH

-1130 PGHWRGNGPLFD
+1130 TGHWRGNAPLFD
-1142 AAWNQKAEADPW
+1142 ADWNTKTEAAPW
-1154 FDLVHGDWKPNLVDQ
+1154 FNLVHGDWKPNLVGQ
-1169 SVDAAGEWRAPE
+1169 TVNANGEWIAPE

-1186 SYAITAK
+1186 SYDITAR
-1193 LNGRSTTLADVV
+1193 LNGQSTTMADVA
-1205 VNGSGAQVVTIEIP
+1205 VNGAGVQIVTIEIE
-1219 NEAPTDITLVGS
+1219 NQSPTNITLVGS
-1231 TVPETA
+1231 TIPETA
-1237 LIGTVVGTFETSDP
+1237 SIGTAVGTFETSDP
-1251 DSGDTFTYSLISG
+1251 DTGDTFTYSLVSG

-1276 GNSLQTHATFGSS
+1276 GNALQTNATFDSS
-1289 GIQSIRV
+1289 GIQSVRV
-1296 RSTDQGGLSYEQS
+1296 RSIDQGGLSFEQS
-1309 FTLTVS
+1309 FTIAVS
-1315 EVDVFNDMPTLDAL
+1315 EVDVFNDTPTLDAI
-1329 SDERINENNLGQT
+1329 SDVRINEDNPGQT
-1342 INLIGITAGNGES
+1342 INLTGITAGNGES
-1355 QPLWITSTSNNT
+1355 QPLRITSTSNNT
-1367 DLIPNPVVN
+1367 GLIPHPVMNYNSPNP
-1376 YASSNSTGSIVFTPV
+1376 TGGIVFTPA
-1391 ANQSGTATITV
+1391 ANQSGTASIIVT
-1402 RVEDGGLDNDL
+1402 VEDGGLDNEL
-1413 GTSED
+1413 GTPDD
-1418 NGIVQQTF
+1418 NATVQQTF
-1426 QVMVLEVLAATA
+1426 QIMVLDTIADDSG
-1438 PAILAKDSADNL
+1438 AILAKDSADNL
-1450 YVDTQPVI
+1450 YVDTQPVL

-1465 QSFFGHTVVGVDASH
+1465 QAFFGHTVVGVDTSNSA
-1480 SENTLLLQSLSAEGS
+1480 NALLLQSLVADGN
-1495 QPTHRLLTDETWLIH
+1495 QPTHRLLTDETWRIN
-1510 GIFNSLRNVSSP
+1510 GIFNSLQNESSP
-1522 LLDTAGR
+1522 SLDISGR
-1529 EVTSVVNV
+1529 EISSIVNV
-1537 AAVVGAYE
+1537 AAVFGAYE
-1545 ISGSN
+1545 INGVK
-1550 NPTLFVRRG
+1550 NPILFVRRG
-1559 QTYTLHL
+1559 QTYTFNL
-1566 NTPNHPFYLQTTG
+1566 NTPSHPFYLQTMG
-1579 NGFQSANA
+1579 NGHQSADI
-1587 YGDGFPG
+1587 YSRGFSG
-1594 NGQTSGEYQWAVS
+1594 NGQTSGEYQWVVP

-1615 YQCKFHSGMF
+1615 YQCKFHSVMF
-1625 GKIIVVD
+1625 GKIIVMD

>member
-1 MNHFQKKRHRKKRN
+1 MQ
-15 DNDRS
+15 
-20 HSHVHIESLEKRQVL
+20 SHVHFECLEKRQVL
-35 SVTDVGNFSDDLSA
+35 SVTDVSSLSDDLLV
-49 SQAQDASDQI
+49 SQAEDTSDQI

-67 LSRSQLSSPM
+67 LSISQLSSPT
-77 RSIPS
+77 RSIPP

-90 TQPADNF
+90 AQPADNY

-102 ASNTAAL
+102 ASNTATL

-118 LPFENY
+118 MPFDNY
-124 VRLETST
+124 IRLETPT

-140 VALNPTGDLGQ
+140 VALNPTGALAQ

-164 PVQGTATVQAN
+164 PAQGTATVQAN
-175 AYLQKNGTNDKLATI
+175 AYLQENGTNNKLVTI
-190 PIHGHAQWQHFSTKI
+190 PISGHHQWQHFSTKI
-205 EVGESIASGG
+205 EVGSSVGNGG

-251 TVQDKFGNPLSE
+251 TVQDKFGNPLPE

-268 QMTNHEFKF
+268 QMTNHGFKF
-277 GTQVRDQLYS
+277 GTQVRDQLYA
-287 ITEAEFNAFNETQ
+287 ITEEEFNALNDTQ
-300 RRALTPNLEDSFHIP
+300 RRALTPDLEDNFNIP
-315 RFVPTWTDV
+315 RFIPTWTDV

-379 KDRWPTPESFRSTT
+379 KDRWPTPEAYRSASSP
-393 NVEGERVF
+393 NAQAF
-401 PDAQT
+401 HDA
-406 FHAALVDARLGPESV
+406 LIDARLGPSSV
-421 LNKFSTTG
+421 LQQFSETG
-429 TGPEIND
+429 SSPEIDD

-442 PLHETYYQQVFVDAG
+442 PLHENYYQQVFVDAG
-457 IYTSEVEALADYFK
+457 IYTSEVEALADYFL

-478 DTTLSINEYA
+478 DATLSINEYA

-517 IGVQAHISR
+517 IGIQAHIAR

-531 EDILRRL
+531 EDIIRRL
-538 DLLAETGL
+538 DILSETGL
-546 PIEISEFDMRDDAE
+546 PIEISEFDMRDDAD
-560 TPQLNGTEQERMFR
+560 TPQLNATEQERMFR
-574 DMLEVTFEH
+574 DILEASFSH

-611 NIKPEA
+611 NVKPEA

-632 VDEVVSGTGEWIAPI
+632 VDAAVSGTGEWVAPI

-652 DYQITAKAN
+652 DYQFTAEAN

-674 GNYVITVDTTASSV
+674 GNYVITVDTTASSA

-702 MVVGETVNISVQGSN
+702 MVVGETISISVQGSN
-717 FDPAATVT
+717 FDPAATDT

-745 LSITLSASASESSQ
+745 FSVTLSASASESSQ
-759 TLIVTNPNNG
+759 TLIVTNPNDG

-775 AIGQLSPSDSLAH
+775 AIGTLSPSDSLSH

-793 TIRVVDQFGNPLPD
+793 TIRVVDQLGNPLPD
-807 AIVDVGMT
+807 ATVDVGMT
-815 QHEFR
+815 QHAFR

-828 LLAVTQSEFDGYT
+828 LLAVTQAEFDGYT

-852 TPLNQDRYTPTWQ
+852 TSLDQDRYTPTWQ
-865 DVLNYRSTVID
+865 DVLNYRSAVIN

-923 PDWPTPTEYRVGA
+923 PEWPTPAEYRAGA
-936 TFNPQD
+936 TFSAQD
-942 FHDDLIAD
+942 FHDELITD

-962 DSGAGVTI
+962 DSGPGVTI

-988 FETAGIYDSN
+988 FETAGIYTSN

-1027 AVNDSATIQYRD
+1027 SANDAATIQYRD

-1085 ITEFDSRDDD
+1085 ITEFDSRDDAD
-1095 GQLTPAQQEQI
+1095 QLTPAQQQQI
-1106 FQNMLEAAFEH
+1106 FQDMLEAAFEH

-1130 PGHWRGNGPLFD
+1130 TGHWRGNAPLFD
-1142 AAWNQKAEADPW
+1142 ADWNTKTEAAPW
-1154 FDLVHGDWKPNLVDQ
+1154 FNLVHGDWKPNLVGQ
-1169 SVDAAGEWRAPE
+1169 TVNANGEWIAPE

-1186 SYAITAK
+1186 SYDITAR
-1193 LNGRSTTLADVV
+1193 LNGQSTTLADVA
-1205 VNGSGAQVVTIEIP
+1205 VNGSGVQIVTIEIMVLDTI
-1219 NEAPTDITLVGS
+1219 AD
-1231 TVPETA
+1231 
-1237 LIGTVVGTFETSDP
+1237 
-1251 DSGDTFTYSLISG
+1251 DSG
-1264 AGSTNNDSFRVS
+1264 
-1276 GNSLQTHATFGSS
+1276 
-1289 GIQSIRV
+1289 
-1296 RSTDQGGLSYEQS
+1296 
-1309 FTLTVS
+1309 
-1315 EVDVFNDMPTLDAL
+1315 
-1329 SDERINENNLGQT
+1329 
-1342 INLIGITAGNGES
+1342 
-1355 QPLWITSTSNNT
+1355 
-1367 DLIPNPVVN
+1367 
-1376 YASSNSTGSIVFTPV
+1376 
-1391 ANQSGTATITV
+1391 
-1402 RVEDGGLDNDL
+1402 
-1413 GTSED
+1413 
-1418 NGIVQQTF
+1418 
-1426 QVMVLEVLAATA
+1426 
-1438 PAILAKDSADNL
+1438 AILAKDSADNL
-1450 YVDTQPVI
+1450 YVDTQPVL

-1465 QSFFGHTVVGVDASH
+1465 QAFFGHTVVGVDTSNSA
-1480 SENTLLLQSLSAEGS
+1480 NALLLQSLVADGN
-1495 QPTHRLLTDETWLIH
+1495 QPTHRLLTDETWRIN
-1510 GIFNSLRNVSSP
+1510 GIFNSLQNESSP
-1522 LLDTAGR
+1522 SLDISGR
-1529 EVTSVVNV
+1529 EISSIVNV

-1545 ISGSN
+1545 INGVK
-1550 NPTLFVRRG
+1550 NPILFVRRS
-1559 QTYTLHL
+1559 QTYTFNL
-1566 NTPNHPFYLQTTG
+1566 NTPSHPFYLQTIG
-1579 NGFQSANA
+1579 NGHQSADI
-1587 YGDGFPG
+1587 YSRGFSG
-1594 NGQTSGEYQWAVS
+1594 NGQTSGEYQWVVP

-1615 YQCKFHSGMF
+1615 YQCKFHSVMF
-1625 GKIIVVD
+1625 GKIIVMD

>member
-1 MNHFQKKRHRKKRN
+1 M
-15 DNDRS
+15 
-20 HSHVHIESLEKRQVL
+20 HVECLEKRQVL
-35 SVTDVGNFSDDLSA
+35 SVTDVGNLSNDLLV
-49 SQAQDASDQI
+49 SQAQDTSDQI
-59 AVTRSVSQ
+59 AVTRLASQ
-67 LSRSQLSSPM
+67 LSISQLSSPT
-77 RSIPS
+77 RSIPP

-90 TQPADNF
+90 AQPADNF
-97 VLGGS
+97 VLRGS
-102 ASNTAAL
+102 ASNTATL
-109 SVQVNDDQT
+109 SVQVNHNQT
-118 LPFENY
+118 LPFDNY
-124 VRLETST
+124 IRLETPA
-131 VPTNVWNIN
+131 VPTNVWDIN
-140 VALNPTGDLGQ
+140 VALNPTGALVQ
-151 DDVVFVSFFARGE
+151 DDVVFVSFYARGE
-164 PVQGTATVQAN
+164 PVLGTETVQAN
-175 AYLQKNGTNDKLATI
+175 AYLQENGTNNKLATI
-190 PIHGHAQWQHFSTKI
+190 PMNGHAQWQHFSTKI

-222 GFAEQVLEI
+222 GFAEQTIEI

-251 TVQDKFGNPLSE
+251 TVQDKFGNPLPE

-277 GTQVRDQLYS
+277 GTQVRDQLYA
-287 ITEAEFNAFNETQ
+287 ITEEEFNALNENQ
-300 RRALTPNLEDSFHIP
+300 RKALTPNLEDSFGIP
-315 RFVPTWTDV
+315 RFVPTWMDV
-324 LNHRNAVLDTF
+324 LKHRNAVLDTF

-347 AIENSGTSVP
+347 AIENSGTAVP
-357 EAAVNRATADGQSVT
+357 DAAVNRATADGQSVT

-379 KDRWPTPESFRSTT
+379 KDRWPTPEAYRSASSP
-393 NVEGERVF
+393 NAQAF
-401 PDAQT
+401 HDA
-406 FHAALVDARLGPESV
+406 LIEARLGPSSV
-421 LNKFSTTG
+421 LQQFSEIG
-429 TGPEIND
+429 SSPEIDD

-442 PLHETYYQQVFVDAG
+442 PLHENYYQQVFVDAG

-478 DTTLSINEYA
+478 DVTLSINEYA

-502 DLIQSLLDAGAPIDR
+502 DLIQSLLGAGAPIDR
-517 IGVQAHISR
+517 IGIQAHIAR
-526 NDITK
+526 NDITR
-531 EDILRRL
+531 EDIIRRL
-538 DLLAETGL
+538 DILAETGL
-546 PIEISEFDMRDDAE
+546 PIEISEFDMRDDAD
-560 TPQLNGTEQERMFR
+560 TPQLNATEQERMFR
-574 DMLEVTFEH
+574 DILEASFAH

-611 NIKPEA
+611 NVKPEA

-625 GQWKPDL
+625 SQWKPDL
-632 VDEVVSGTGEWIAPI
+632 VDEAVSGTGEWIAPI

-652 DYQITAKAN
+652 DYQFTAEAN

-674 GNYVITVDTTASSV
+674 GSYVITVDTTASSSV
-688 IPVVD
+688 PVVD
-693 QVAISETAA
+693 QVVISETAA
-702 MVVGETVNISVQGSN
+702 MVVGETISVSVQGSN
-717 FDPAATVT
+717 FDQAATVT
-725 LTGPG
+725 LSGPG

-735 FSRTSASTLD
+735 FSRTSASMLD
-745 LSITLSASASESSQ
+745 LSVTLSASASGSSQ
-759 TLIVTNPNNG
+759 TLIVTNPNDG

-775 AIGQLSPSDSLAH
+775 SIGQLNPSDSLAH
-788 RKSDV
+788 RKSEV
-793 TIRVVDQFGNPLPD
+793 TIRVVDQLGNPLPD
-807 AIVDVGMT
+807 ATVDVGMT
-815 QHEFR
+815 QHAFR

-828 LLAVTQSEFDGYT
+828 LLAVTQAEFDGYT

-852 TPLNQDRYTPTWQ
+852 TSLNQDRYTPTWQ
-865 DVLNYRSTVID
+865 DVLNYRSAVID

-923 PDWPTPTEYRVGA
+923 PDWPTPTEYRPGT

-962 DSGAGVTI
+962 DSGSGVTI

-988 FETAGIYDSN
+988 FETAGIYASN
-998 VEAWADYFI
+998 IEAWTDYFI

-1027 AVNDSATIQYRD
+1027 AANDSATIQYRD

-1106 FQNMLEAAFEH
+1106 FHDMLEAAFEH

-1142 AAWNQKAEADPW
+1142 AAWNPKAEADPW
-1154 FDLVHGDWKPNLVDQ
+1154 FDLVHGAWKPNFVDQ
-1169 SVDAAGEWRAPE
+1169 SVDAAGEWSAPK

-1186 SYAITAK
+1186 SYAITAR
-1193 LNGRSTTLADVV
+1193 LNGQSTTLADVV
-1205 VNGSGAQVVTIEIP
+1205 VNGSDIQVVTIQIP
-1219 NEAPTDITLVGS
+1219 NESPTDITLVGS

-1237 LIGTVVGTFETSDP
+1237 SIGTAVGTFETSDP
-1251 DSGDTFTYSLISG
+1251 DTGDTFTYSLVSG
-1264 AGSTNNDSFRVS
+1264 AGSAHNDSFRVS

-1309 FTLTVS
+1309 FTITVS

-1342 INLIGITAGNGES
+1342 INLMSITAGNGES
-1355 QPLWITSTSNNT
+1355 QPLRVTSTSNNT

-1376 YASSNSTGSIVFTPV
+1376 YTSSNPTGSIVFTPV
-1391 ANQSGTATITV
+1391 ANKSGTATITV
-1402 RVEDGGLDNDL
+1402 IVEDGGLDNDL
-1413 GTSED
+1413 GTPENNST
-1418 NGIVQQTF
+1418 VQQTF
-1426 QVMVLEVLAATA
+1426 QVMVLDSIADDSG
-1438 PAILAKDSADNL
+1438 AILAKDSVDNL

-1465 QSFFGHTVVGVDASH
+1465 QAFFGHTVVGVDISNSADA
-1480 SENTLLLQSLSAEGS
+1480 LLLQSLVADGN
-1495 QPTHRLLTDETWLIH
+1495 QPTHRLLTDDTWRIH
-1510 GIFNSLRNVSSP
+1510 GIFHSLQNVSSP
-1522 LLDTAGR
+1522 MLDISGR
-1529 EVTSVVNV
+1529 EVSSTMHV
-1537 AAVVGAYE
+1537 AAVFGAYE
-1545 ISGSN
+1545 INGVK

-1559 QTYTLHL
+1559 QTYTFNL
-1566 NTPNHPFYLQTTG
+1566 NTQNHPFYLQTTG
-1579 NGFQSANA
+1579 NGHQSAHI
-1587 YGDGFPG
+1587 YGGFSG
-1594 NGQTSGEYQWAVS
+1594 NGQTSGEYQWVVP

-1615 YQCKFHSGMF
+1615 YQCKFHSVMF
-1625 GKIIVVD
+1625 GKITVMG

>member
-1 MNHFQKKRHRKKRN
+1 M
-15 DNDRS
+15 
-20 HSHVHIESLEKRQVL
+20 HIESLEKRQVL
-35 SVTDVGNFSDDLSA
+35 SVTDVGNFSDDLLA

-67 LSRSQLSSPM
+67 LSISQLSSPT
-77 RSIPS
+77 RSIPL

-90 TQPADNF
+90 AQPADNF

-109 SVQVNDDQT
+109 SVQVNYDQN

-124 VRLETST
+124 IRLETST

-164 PVQGTATVQAN
+164 PAQGTATVQAN
-175 AYLQKNGTNDKLATI
+175 AYLQKIGTNDKVATI
-190 PIHGHAQWQHFSTKI
+190 PINGHAQWQHFSTKI
-205 EVGESIASGG
+205 EVGEFIASGG

-251 TVQDKFGNPLSE
+251 MVQDKFGNPLPE

-268 QMTNHEFKF
+268 QMTNHGFKF
-277 GTQVRDQLYS
+277 GTQVRDQLYA
-287 ITEAEFNAFNETQ
+287 ITEEEFNALNDTQ
-300 RRALTPNLEDSFHIP
+300 RRALTPNLEDSFGIP
-315 RFVPTWTDV
+315 RFIPTWTDV

-347 AIENSGTSVP
+347 AIENSGTSIP
-357 EAAVNRATADGQSVT
+357 EAAVNRATVDGQSVT

-379 KDRWPTPESFRSTT
+379 KDRWPTPEAYRSASS
-393 NVEGERVF
+393 
-401 PDAQT
+401 PDAQI
-406 FHAALVDARLGPESV
+406 FHDALIDARLGSSSV
-421 LNKFSTTG
+421 LQQFSETG
-429 TGPEIND
+429 SLPEIDD

-442 PLHETYYQQVFVDAG
+442 PLHENYYQQVFVDAG

-471 RADAVRP
+471 RAEAVRP
-478 DTTLSINEYA
+478 DVTLSINEYA

-494 DDFAIQYR
+494 DDFALQYR

-560 TPQLNGTEQERMFR
+560 TPQLNATEQERMFR

-632 VDEVVSGTGEWIAPI
+632 VDEAVSGTGEWIAPI

-652 DYQITAKAN
+652 DYQITAEAN

-674 GNYVITVDTTASSV
+674 GNYVITVDTTASSA

-693 QVAISETAA
+693 QVTITETAA
-702 MVVGETVNISVQGSN
+702 MVVGETISISVQGSN

-745 LSITLSASASESSQ
+745 LSVTLSASASESSQ
-759 TLIVTNPNNG
+759 TLIVTNPNEL

-793 TIRVVDQFGNPLPD
+793 TIRVVDQLGNPLPD
-807 AIVDVGMT
+807 ATVDVGMT
-815 QHEFR
+815 QHAFR

-828 LLAVTQSEFDGYT
+828 LLAVTQAEFDGYT

-852 TPLNQDRYTPTWQ
+852 TSLGQDRYTPTWQ

-923 PDWPTPTEYRVGA
+923 PDWPTPTEYRAGA
-936 TFNPQD
+936 TFSAQD

-962 DSGAGVTI
+962 DLGPGVTI

-982 THYSDT
+982 THHSDT
-988 FETAGIYDSN
+988 FKTAGIYDSN

-1027 AVNDSATIQYRD
+1027 AASDTATIEYRD

-1085 ITEFDSRDDD
+1085 ITEFDSRDDA

-1106 FQNMLEAAFEH
+1106 FRDMLEAAFEH

-1130 PGHWRGNGPLFD
+1130 TGHWRGNAPLFD
-1142 AAWNQKAEADPW
+1142 ADWNTKTEAAPW
-1154 FDLVHGDWKPNLVDQ
+1154 FDLVHGDWKPNLVGQ
-1169 SVDAAGEWRAPE
+1169 PVDAVGEWSAPE

-1186 SYAITAK
+1186 SYDISAR
-1193 LNGRSTTLADVV
+1193 LNGRSTTLADVA
-1205 VNGSGAQVVTIEIP
+1205 VNGSGAQIITIEIMVFDTIA
-1219 NEAPTDITLVGS
+1219 N
-1231 TVPETA
+1231 
-1237 LIGTVVGTFETSDP
+1237 
-1251 DSGDTFTYSLISG
+1251 DSG
-1264 AGSTNNDSFRVS
+1264 V
-1276 GNSLQTHATFGSS
+1276 
-1289 GIQSIRV
+1289 
-1296 RSTDQGGLSYEQS
+1296 
-1309 FTLTVS
+1309 
-1315 EVDVFNDMPTLDAL
+1315 
-1329 SDERINENNLGQT
+1329 
-1342 INLIGITAGNGES
+1342 
-1355 QPLWITSTSNNT
+1355 
-1367 DLIPNPVVN
+1367 
-1376 YASSNSTGSIVFTPV
+1376 
-1391 ANQSGTATITV
+1391 
-1402 RVEDGGLDNDL
+1402 
-1413 GTSED
+1413 
-1418 NGIVQQTF
+1418 
-1426 QVMVLEVLAATA
+1426 
-1438 PAILAKDSADNL
+1438 ILAKDRADNL

-1465 QSFFGHTVVGVDASH
+1465 QSFLGHTVVGVDTSNSVNA
-1480 SENTLLLQSLSAEGS
+1480 LLLHSFVAEGN
-1495 QPTHRLLTDETWLIH
+1495 QPTHRLLTDETWRINGMFH
-1510 GIFNSLRNVSSP
+1510 SLQNASSP
-1522 LLDTAGR
+1522 VLDLSGLEFSGTL
-1529 EVTSVVNV
+1529 NI
-1537 AAVVGAYE
+1537 AAVAGAYE
-1545 ISGSN
+1545 IHGIG
-1550 NPTLFVRRG
+1550 NPTLIVRRG
-1559 QTYTLHL
+1559 QTYTFNL
-1566 NTPNHPFYLQTTG
+1566 NTSSHPFYLQTTG
-1579 NGFQSANA
+1579 NGYQFTNI
-1587 YGDGFPG
+1587 YGAGFSG
-1594 NGQTSGEYQWAVS
+1594 TGQTSGEYEWVVPQN
-1607 QDAPDELF
+1607 APDELF
-1615 YQCKFHSGMF
+1615 YQCKFHSVMF
-1625 GKIIVVD
+1625 GKITVLD